1 MLAICRWDSAPYLH
15 RGDTSKSARGLSDL
29 MHVNNAENKLP
40 STSVD
45 VTAAR
50 ITSQSSQRP
59 LLCLETGSSLSIAT
73 GTYQGAVA
81 DV

>member
-1 MLAICRWDSAPYLH
+1 
-15 RGDTSKSARGLSDL
+15 

-73 GTYQGAVA
+73 GTYHGAVA